1 MSLLTKEESLAKSQY
16 PTMDWQN
23 IWRNYMGLYIY
34 SFDKE
39 IVYKHLHFCLA
50 TNKKLF
56 TMNLINSSKCNICLA
71 DREQTSLHIFYECEN
86 IQVIF
91 MWLIRV
97 LFYITKF
104 KPVSN
109 IKFIYLDNRYENG
122 QQQNICN
129 IFISAYILTVWKTRK
144 ENMRIAIVK
153 KMIIN
158 KSQDIIN
165 IIKHISKT
173 PVKKVLGNYLE
184 KIEPEILLGL

>member
-1 MSLLTKEESLAKSQY
+1 
-16 PTMDWQN
+16 
-23 IWRNYMGLYIY
+23 
-34 SFDKE
+34 
-39 IVYKHLHFCLA
+39 
-50 TNKKLF
+50 
-56 TMNLINSSKCNICLA
+56 
-71 DREQTSLHIFYECEN
+71 
-86 IQVIF
+86 

-109 IKFIYLDNRYENG
+109 IKFIYLDNRYGNR

-129 IFISAYILTVWKTRK
+129 IFITAYILTVWKTRK

-184 KIEPEILLGL
+184 KIDPEILQGL

>member
-1 MSLLTKEESLAKSQY
+1 
-16 PTMDWQN
+16 
-23 IWRNYMGLYIY
+23 
-34 SFDKE
+34 
-39 IVYKHLHFCLA
+39 
-50 TNKKLF
+50 
-56 TMNLINSSKCNICLA
+56 MNLINSSKCNICLA
-71 DREQTSLHIFYECEN
+71 DREQTPLHIFYECEN

-109 IKFIYLDNRYENG
+109 IKFIYLDNKYENR

-173 PVKKVLGNYLE
+173 SVEKVLGNYLE
-184 KIEPEILLGL
+184 KIEAEILLGL